1 MSATPATPAPSDTTT
16 DVCVVGGGPAG
27 LVLALLLL
35 RSGAAVTV
43 LEKSASFDREYRGEI
58 LQPGAM
64 ALLDALGV
72 LAEARA
78 RGGHEH
84 DRFQLVEK
92 DRVLLDVDYRMLPKP
107 YDHLLSIPQPHVLDA
122 VRAGCEKYD
131 GFRYLS
137 PARVV
142 ELLREDGAVVGAR
155 YDGSGGSGTVRAHC
169 VVGADGR
176 YSKVRRLAGI
186 DFDRRDDFSLDVLW
200 FKVPDEGRPGRRD
213 VRVHRDGG
221 SPAMIYH
228 SYPDRMQIGWM
239 LPHGGYRRL
248 AAEGVEA
255 VKAKIAA
262 ALPRYA
268 DLVASEVR
276 RAADL
281 SLLDVFSGRAE
292 RWADDGLL
300 LIGDSAHT
308 HSPIGA
314 QGINLAI
321 QDAVAAHPVLVAALR
336 GGDTSVAALSA
347 FEQGRAPDIERVMK
361 LQVMQSR
368 AMLSQGAVATR
379 IRPAVTRVLKHTPAY
394 RKILDRIAFGN
405 RGIQVREDSLTAG

>member
-1 MSATPATPAPSDTTT
+1 MSATPAMSDTTT

-35 RSGAAVTV
+35 RSGASVTV

-58 LQPGAM
+58 LQPGGM
-64 ALLDALGV
+64 ALLDALDV
-72 LAEARA
+72 LAGARE

-84 DRFQLVEK
+84 DRFQLVESE
-92 DRVLLDVDYRMLPKP
+92 RVLLDVDYRRLPKP

-122 VRAGCEKYD
+122 VRTACEKYD
-131 GFRYLS
+131 GFRYRA

-142 ELLREDGAVVGAR
+142 ELLREDGAVTGAR
-155 YDGSGGSGTVRAHC
+155 YDGAGGSGTVRARC

-186 DFDRRDDFSLDVLW
+186 GFDRREDFTLDVLW
-200 FKVPDEGRPGRRD
+200 FKVPDTGRPGRRD
-213 VRVHRDGG
+213 VRVYRDGG

-239 LPHGGYRRL
+239 LPHGGYRGL

-255 VKAKIAA
+255 VKARIAA

-276 RAADL
+276 RTADL
-281 SLLDVFSGRAE
+281 SLLDVFSGRAQ

-336 GGDTSVAALSA
+336 SGDTSAAALSA
-347 FEQGRAPDIERVMK
+347 FEQGRAPDIDRVMK

-368 AMLSQGAVATR
+368 AMLSHGTVTTR
-379 IRPAVTRVLKHTPAY
+379 VRPAVARLLKHTPVY

-405 RGIQVREDSLTAG
+405 RGIQVHEDRLKTG